1 MSLKEQV
8 QFVSVL
14 YSFFKDFEE
23 LGKPKILTM
32 DLYHTSL
39 IKTLFRAYFETSR
52 ENFKKREPSVHCIFF
67 MMRVKSHPLQFVH
80 SIELSGHMI

>member
-52 ENFKKREPSVHCIFF
+52 EIFLKKGNQAYTVYF
-67 MMRVKSHPLQFVH
+67 L
-80 SIELSGHMI
+80 